1 MQRVAPIFSSLA
13 VAMLA
18 MATHGASV
26 HTYTIRRLDP
36 LAQLRDAPQK
46 RGRKAKKRQRSKKM
60 ATGRKRI
67 R

>member
-1 MQRVAPIFSSLA
+1 MLRVAPIFSSLA

-18 MATHGASV
+18 MATQGASV
-26 HTYTIRRLDP
+26 YTYSMRKLDP

-46 RGRKAKKRQRSKKM
+46 RGKKAKGKRRPKMMKKR
-60 ATGRKRI
+60 RKRA